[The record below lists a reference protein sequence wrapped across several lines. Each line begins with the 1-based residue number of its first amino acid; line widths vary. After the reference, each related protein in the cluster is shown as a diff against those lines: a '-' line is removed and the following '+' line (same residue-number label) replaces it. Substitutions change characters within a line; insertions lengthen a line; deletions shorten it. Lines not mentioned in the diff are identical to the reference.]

1 MTDHKHSYKVAGHGD
16 EYEFYGGVTVSD
28 VEDGFGD
35 LDQDDGEVLID
46 RVLVVSD
53 AGTVHEGSYENSE
66 MKWSGEGVVRPLL
79 LKWVWELELESEFD
93 PSKLSFSDSV
103 LVYDGFEYEPE
114 LTVTK
119 GEVEPY
125 EV

>member
-1 MTDHKHSYKVAGHGD
+1 MTDHKHSYKVT
-16 EYEFYGGVTVSD
+16 GGGTESEIYSGLTLSQ

-53 AGTVHEGSYENSE
+53 AGTVHEGSFDHPE

-103 LVYDGFEYEPE
+103 LVYDGLEYEPE
-114 LTVTK
+114 VTETK

-125 EV
+125 EI

>member
-1 MTDHKHSYKVAGHGD
+1 MTDTKHSYKVTSWGA
-16 EYEFYGGVTVSD
+16 ELEFYSGLTLSQ

-53 AGTVHEGSYENSE
+53 AGTVHEGFYENPE

-93 PSKLSFSDSV
+93 PSMLSFSDSV